1 MALRSQEISMPIPV
15 SCLKIRPDHV
25 LYSHHFCLCYF
36 QNAVRRDCK
45 TLRDIIKFLNNEFS
59 YLTKTVQ
66 TLIKDKNVR
75 EIKSAFTSGPR
86 YCNKFLLKWC
96 NAVNGNESH
105 QPGKPFSFFKAEI
118 WNFLNYYFLHQLIN
132 AFGDPALKSSM
143 EAFVSNVEG
152 FKEMTLVEDFGK
164 CWAGQNA
171 SVPGYV
177 KLEVKFGIRD
187 LTMQEIEIFCE
198 ELRLNFFSSLF
209 TNSASCMFYH
219 GFGEEGS
226 VVSWLIPSELAEIL
240 KSNVQI
246 NKSLFADFEVIH
258 AELEEYEGIVSN
270 TLYAGT
276 LF

>member
-1 MALRSQEISMPIPV
+1 M
-15 SCLKIRPDHV
+15 
-25 LYSHHFCLCYF
+25 
-36 QNAVRRDCK
+36 RRDCK
-45 TLRDIIKFLNNEFS
+45 TLNDNSKLLNDEFS

-66 TLIKDKNVR
+66 TLMKDKNVS
-75 EIKSAFTSGPR
+75 EIKRAFTSGPR
-86 YCNKFLLKWC
+86 YCNKFLLKWF
-96 NAVNGNESH
+96 NAVNGNES
-105 QPGKPFSFFKAEI
+105 QRPGKPFSFFNAEI
-118 WNFLNYYFLHQLIN
+118 WIFLNYYFLRLLIN
-132 AFGDPALKSSM
+132 AFGDPALKSRM
-143 EAFVSNVEG
+143 EAFVSNVES

-164 CWAGQNA
+164 CWLGQNV

-187 LTMQEIEIFCE
+187 LTIQEIEIFRE

-246 NKSLFADFEVIH
+246 NKFLFVDFEVIH
-258 AELEEYEGIVSN
+258 AKLEKYEGIMSN
-270 TLYAGT
+270 ALYAVT
-276 LF
+276 LLNLVT